1 MVRITPYT
9 TIFLFFFEPFPFLL
23 QEYVWWHHATT
34 CCPCTKI
41 LTSVI
46 LRFFTKT
53 YFFSSVWRWPMHFT
67 KVFYS
72 RFLNVVPCRKRP
84 LHQVLMDSCS
94 PQCMDSWKQMNA
106 ENCGFENLGFCFKN
120 GLHWGRALSL
130 VLSYR
135 LLIRRCLRNVGDD
148 FVLSENYVVLVFL
161 GILFWSEPGIS

>member
-1 MVRITPYT
+1 MINWATLQL
-9 TIFLFFFEPFPFLL
+9 IFLAVSAQTSQTSSKINLFFPPFTEKCNFLSLLTQFKQLTKFGQDHTIYNHISIFFEPFPFLL

-34 CCPCTKI
+34 RCPCIKI

-46 LRFFTKT
+46 SRFFTKT

-106 ENCGFENLGFCFKN
+106 ENCGFENLGFCF
-120 GLHWGRALSL
+120 
-130 VLSYR
+130 
-135 LLIRRCLRNVGDD
+135 
-148 FVLSENYVVLVFL
+148 
-161 GILFWSEPGIS
+161 